1 MKKKNTISWIARI
14 IVAFI
19 LLQTI
24 FFKFTGAPE
33 SVYIFEQ
40 MGIEPYGR
48 IGSGIVEL
56 IAGVLLLITSTR
68 TIGALL
74 AFGTISGA
82 LLSHLTVLGIEVNG
96 DGGGLFAMAVVVFI
110 FSLLLLI
117 FHKEELPIIGDKF

>member
-1 MKKKNTISWIARI
+1 MKKKNIISWIARI
-14 IVAFI
+14 VVAFI

-33 SVYIFEQ
+33 SIYIFEQ

-68 TIGALL
+68 VIGALL

-82 LLSHLTVLGIEVNG
+82 LLSHFTVLGIEVNG
-96 DGGGLFAMAVVVFI
+96 DGGGLFAMAVVVFLL
-110 FSLLLLI
+110 SLLLLI
-117 FHKEELPIIGDKF
+117 FHKEELPIIGDKV

>member
-1 MKKKNTISWIARI
+1 MKKKNIISWIARI
-14 IVAFI
+14 VVAFI
-19 LLQTI
+19 LIQTL

-68 TIGALL
+68 AIGALL

-82 LLSHLTVLGIEVNG
+82 LLSHFTVLGIEVNG
-96 DGGGLFAMAVVVFI
+96 DGGGLFAMAVVVFV

-117 FHKEELPIIGDKF
+117 FHKKELPIIGDKF

>member
-1 MKKKNTISWIARI
+1 MEKRNIISWVARI
-14 IVAFI
+14 VVAFI
-19 LLQTI
+19 LIQTI

-33 SVYIFEQ
+33 SVYIFKQ

-56 IAGVLLLITSTR
+56 IAGILLLITRTR
-68 TIGALL
+68 AIGALL
-74 AFGTISGA
+74 AFGTITGA
-82 LLSHLTVLGIEVNG
+82 LISHFTVLGIEVNG
-96 DGGGLFAMAVVVFI
+96 DGGLLFAMAVVVFL

>member
-1 MKKKNTISWIARI
+1 MEKRNIISWIARI
-14 IVAFI
+14 VVAFI
-19 LLQTI
+19 LIQTI

-33 SVYIFEQ
+33 SVYIFKQ

-56 IAGVLLLITSTR
+56 IAGVLLLITRTR
-68 TIGALL
+68 AIGALL
-74 AFGTISGA
+74 AFGTITGA
-82 LLSHLTVLGIEVNG
+82 LISHFTVLGIEVNG
-96 DGGGLFAMAVVVFI
+96 DGGLLFAMAVVVFL

>member
-14 IVAFI
+14 AVAFI
-19 LLQTI
+19 LIQTL

-33 SVYIFEQ
+33 SIYIFEQ

-56 IAGVLLLITSTR
+56 IAGVLLLITRTR
-68 TIGALL
+68 AIGALL

-82 LLSHLTVLGIEVNG
+82 LLSHFTVLGIEVNG
-96 DGGGLFAMAVVVFI
+96 DGGGLFGMAVVVFLL
-110 FSLLLLI
+110 SLLLLI

>member
-1 MKKKNTISWIARI
+1 MKKKNIISWVARI
-14 IVAFI
+14 VVAFI

-56 IAGVLLLITSTR
+56 IAGVLLLITRTR
-68 TIGALL
+68 VIGALL

-82 LLSHLTVLGIEVNG
+82 LLSHFTVLGIEVNG

-110 FSLLLLI
+110 LSLLLLI
-117 FHKEELPIIGDKF
+117 FHKEELPIIGDKV

>member
-1 MKKKNTISWIARI
+1 MEKKNIISWVARI
-14 IVAFI
+14 VVAFI
-19 LLQTI
+19 LIQTI

-33 SVYIFEQ
+33 SVYIFKQ

-56 IAGVLLLITSTR
+56 IAGILLLITRTR
-68 TIGALL
+68 AIGALL
-74 AFGTISGA
+74 AFGTITGA
-82 LLSHLTVLGIEVNG
+82 LISHFTVLGIEVNG
-96 DGGGLFAMAVVVFI
+96 DGGLLFAMAVVVFL

>member
-1 MKKKNTISWIARI
+1 MEKKNIISWIARI
-14 IVAFI
+14 VVAFI
-19 LLQTI
+19 LIQTI

-33 SVYIFEQ
+33 SVYIFKQ

-56 IAGVLLLITSTR
+56 IAGILLLITRTR
-68 TIGALL
+68 AIGALL
-74 AFGTISGA
+74 AFGTITGA
-82 LLSHLTVLGIEVNG
+82 LISHFTVLGIEVNG
-96 DGGGLFAMAVVVFI
+96 DGGLLFAMAVVVFL

>member
-1 MKKKNTISWIARI
+1 MEKKNIISWVARI
-14 IVAFI
+14 VVAFI
-19 LLQTI
+19 LIQTI

-33 SVYIFEQ
+33 SVYIFKQ

-56 IAGVLLLITSTR
+56 IAGILLLITRTR
-68 TIGALL
+68 AIGALL
-74 AFGTISGA
+74 AFGTITGA
-82 LLSHLTVLGIEVNG
+82 LISHLTVLGIEVNG
-96 DGGGLFAMAVVVFI
+96 DGGLLFAMAVVVFL